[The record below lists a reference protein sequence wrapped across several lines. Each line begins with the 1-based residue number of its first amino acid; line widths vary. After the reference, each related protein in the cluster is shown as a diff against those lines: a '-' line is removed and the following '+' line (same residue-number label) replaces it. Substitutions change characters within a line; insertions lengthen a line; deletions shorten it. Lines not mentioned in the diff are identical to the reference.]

1 MRRPGPSGLQLIPIL
16 APLLGLGCAGAQTRP
31 ADPRP
36 AAAPST
42 APTAAPGIEPA
53 VEPTFDPQLGRTDFN
68 RLAVQLD
75 VPLFWSA
82 DEQNPG
88 RLDPSELVLLGVVQ
102 QRERFVTE
110 TGFTPA
116 FDRLQRRLVER
127 RRQAALAA
135 ELDQGRPT
143 LVLTELDR
151 SAALDHEVVRHIA
164 AAARIIEELYA
175 LQNGSYVLRDC
186 VRADDT
192 LARAVFRRN
201 QGPWCR
207 APATEGDP
215 FCNACPGFPE
225 QRSGLYPLDLQN
237 GTDFCQNLAQQP
249 QAEKLLDPFTVVR
262 RDDQG
267 ALVAVPYHQAYRE
280 RMRRVARHLDDC
292 AGLLGE
298 DEAAFA
304 RYLRAAGAA
313 FRDGDW
319 QAADEAWAA
328 MNAANSRWYLRIGPD
343 EVYFEPCNRKAGFH
357 VSFAR
362 IDPDSIYWQQK
373 LTPLRQEMERD
384 LAALI
389 GADYDARSV
398 RIHMP
403 DFIAI
408 ILNAGDARSP
418 LGATIGQSLPN
429 WGPVAVEGRGR
440 TVVMSNLYTDPD
452 SRAIAR
458 AKAEALLSPEALRYH
473 TEDERLGL
481 LDIVLHEAS
490 HNFGPHSDYKIDGRR
505 PSDVFGG
512 ALATVLE
519 ELKAQTGAL
528 YFVAFLRDRG
538 LLSEE
543 DARRVWLHAVEWCF
557 GHISRGMVDA
567 SGRPKP
573 YSQVAAVHIGYLSRA
588 GALEWQ
594 ADRPAA
600 NGRDRGRFE
609 VHFERFA
616 EAVTGLMRDIG
627 RIKAT
632 GDRTAGATLVAD
644 FVAGEHAGLMH
655 RAEVAERV
663 LRHPKASFVYS
674 VRY

>member
-1 MRRPGPSGLQLIPIL
+1 MSRFGPSGLKWIPIL
-16 APLLGLGCAGAQTRP
+16 APLLGLGCAGVQPRP
-31 ADPRP
+31 ADGQP
-36 AAAPST
+36 AAAPGN
-42 APTAAPGIEPA
+42 APAAAPEAAPPAEPA
-53 VEPTFDPQLGRTDFN
+53 SAPPLERADFN
-68 RLAVQLD
+68 RLAIQLD

-88 RLDPSELVLLGVVQ
+88 RLDPSELVLLGVGQ
-102 QRERFVTE
+102 QRDRFVTAE
-110 TGFTPA
+110 GFTPA
-116 FDRLQRRLVER
+116 FDRLQRRLLER
-127 RRQAALAA
+127 RRQGALAA

-151 SAALDHEVVRHIA
+151 STALDRKVVRHIA
-164 AAARIIEELYA
+164 AAARIVEELYA
-175 LQNGSYVLRDC
+175 LQNGSYGLRDC

-207 APATEGDP
+207 APATEDDP
-215 FCNACPGFPE
+215 FCNACPRFPE
-225 QRSGLYPLDLQN
+225 QRSGLYPLELQD
-237 GTDFCQNLAQQP
+237 GTDLCRTLAKKP

-267 ALVAVPYHQAYRE
+267 ELIAVPYHQAYRG
-280 RMRRVARHLDDC
+280 RMRRVAGHLDDC
-292 AGLLGE
+292 AELLDE
-298 DEAAFA
+298 NEAAFA
-304 RYLRAAGAA
+304 RYLRAAAAA
-313 FRDGDW
+313 FRNGDW
-319 QAADEAWAA
+319 QSADEAWAA
-328 MNAANSRWYLRIGPD
+328 MNAENSRWYLRIGPD

-357 VSFAR
+357 ASFAR
-362 IDPDSIYWQQK
+362 IDPDSLYWQQK
-373 LTPLRQEMERD
+373 LTPLRQEMERE
-384 LAALI
+384 LAGLI
-389 GADYDARSV
+389 GPDYDARPV
-398 RIHMP
+398 RVHMP

-408 ILNAGDARSP
+408 VLNAGDARSP

-429 WGPVAVEGRGR
+429 WGPVAEEGRGR

-458 AKAEALLSPEALRYH
+458 AKAEALLSPEAMRYH

-490 HNFGPHSDYKIDGRR
+490 HNFGPHSDYKIDDRR

-528 YFVAFLRDRG
+528 YFVAFLRERG
-538 LLSEE
+538 VLSEE

-557 GHISRGMVDA
+557 GHIARGMVDA
-567 SGRPKP
+567 DGRPKP
-573 YSQVAAVHIGYLSRA
+573 YSQVAAVHIGRLSRA

-600 NGRDRGRFE
+600 DGRDRGRFE

-616 EAVTGLMRDIG
+616 AAVTALMRDVG

-632 GDRTAGATLVAD
+632 GDRTAGAALVAD
-644 FVAGEHAGLMH
+644 FVSGEHASLVH
-655 RAEVAERV
+655 QAEVAERV

>member
-1 MRRPGPSGLQLIPIL
+1 
-16 APLLGLGCAGAQTRP
+16 
-31 ADPRP
+31 
-36 AAAPST
+36 
-42 APTAAPGIEPA
+42 
-53 VEPTFDPQLGRTDFN
+53 
-68 RLAVQLD
+68 
-75 VPLFWSA
+75 
-82 DEQNPG
+82 
-88 RLDPSELVLLGVVQ
+88 
-102 QRERFVTE
+102 
-110 TGFTPA
+110 
-116 FDRLQRRLVER
+116 
-127 RRQAALAA
+127 
-135 ELDQGRPT
+135 
-143 LVLTELDR
+143 
-151 SAALDHEVVRHIA
+151 VVRHIA

-175 LQNGSYVLRDC
+175 MQNGSYGLRHC

-207 APATEGDP
+207 APATEDDP

-225 QRSGLYPLDLQN
+225 QRSGLYPRDLQA
-237 GTDFCQNLAQQP
+237 GTDFCRALAKRP

-262 RDDQG
+262 RDDRG
-267 ALVAVPYHQAYRE
+267 KLIAAPYHQAYRE
-280 RMRRVARHLDDC
+280 RMRRVAGHLDDC

-298 DEAAFA
+298 DEVAFA
-304 RYLRAAGAA
+304 RYLRSAAAA
-313 FRDGDW
+313 FRNGDW

-328 MNAANSRWYLRIGPD
+328 MNAENSRWYLRIGPD

-362 IDPDSIYWQQK
+362 IDPDSLYWQQQ

-389 GADYDARSV
+389 GPDYDARAV
-398 RIHMP
+398 RVHMP

-429 WGPVAVEGRGR
+429 WGPVAEEGRGR

-458 AKAEALLSPEALRYH
+458 AKAEALLSQEAMRYH

-490 HNFGPHSDYKIDGRR
+490 HNFGPHSDYKIDGQR
-505 PSDVFGG
+505 PSEVFGG

-528 YFVAFLRDRG
+528 YFVAFLHERG
-538 LLSEE
+538 VLSEE

-557 GHISRGMVDA
+557 GHISRGMFDA
-567 SGRPKP
+567 HGRPKP
-573 YSQVAAVHIGYLSRA
+573 YSQVAAVHIGHLSRA

-600 NGRDRGRFE
+600 SGRDRGRFE
-609 VHFERFA
+609 VHFDRFA
-616 EAVTGLMRDIG
+616 AAVTDLMQRVG

-632 GDRTAGATLVAD
+632 GDRTAGAALVAD
-644 FVAGEHAGLMH
+644 FVSGRYAGLVH
-655 RAEVAERV
+655 QAEVAERV